1 MKVLLALLLSGCLA
15 FALNAALAGKVDRK
29 NHKTAL
35 QVIAYL
41 VCALLAVAFL
51 AFGSMRAIIDRFVDH
66 EIEVVETRLDGIYPG
81 LLETKLDTGELA
93 SILNEAR
100 ATVTADKSNGRGFAE
115 TVAAN
120 ALSKKLTQWMAFAQG
135 GSDMLTR
142 ISDREGKVTIKAAL
156 LEIKKGALDAVS
168 PVFILF
174 QALAVV
180 LFFVYAGVYAGIVA
194 YLRKSGGFYNKS
206 IVFGEGAEGTGRGMD
221 DRMI

>member
-1 MKVLLALLLSGCLA
+1 MKVIIALLLSGVLA
-15 FALNAALAGKVDRK
+15 FALNAALARKVERK

-41 VCALLAVAFL
+41 VCALLSVAFL

-81 LLETKLDTGELA
+81 VLETKLDTRELA

-100 ATVTADKSNGRGFAE
+100 ATVTADKSNGRGFAK
-115 TVAAN
+115 TVAVN
-120 ALSKKLTQWMAFAQG
+120 ALSKKLTEWVAIAQG
-135 GSDMLTR
+135 GSDMLTK
-142 ISDREGKVTIKAAL
+142 IADKDGKVTIKAAL
-156 LEIKKGALDAVS
+156 LMIKRQALETVS
-168 PVFILF
+168 PIFVFF
-174 QALAVV
+174 QLLAVV
-180 LFFVYAGVYAGIVA
+180 LFFVYAGIYAGIVA